1 MIQITI
7 DIRFTDIHYLFLFV
21 FCFEFTFASFKSS
34 NLFNHVCLFAP
45 VNWPMCPRALQS
57 SSQISPCWRRKVEHV
72 ARVARVAYDEM
83 NVNKMNRYI
92 CIYTWNIM
100 KLYLQG
106 ISDSKEIILEN
117 FNQSESIECH
127 RVPLIFSPGSEDGDF
142 VSGRTPWTSGK
153 AGANLRW
160 SQAQRNA
167 EPEQNRTRLR
177 NNWNEASKQDSKQS
191 GFFSGWFCSWK
202 RSGTKNLLISIYQY
216 ISCHFCFLK
225 SGAAQL
231 NVNAETRMFF
241 LGIFICD
248 LRVFLILLLAFLLL
262 IWFCCFCFVSLS
274 CTCCLLVL
282 LL

>member
-1 MIQITI
+1 
-7 DIRFTDIHYLFLFV
+7 
-21 FCFEFTFASFKSS
+21 
-34 NLFNHVCLFAP
+34 
-45 VNWPMCPRALQS
+45 
-57 SSQISPCWRRKVEHV
+57 
-72 ARVARVAYDEM
+72 
-83 NVNKMNRYI
+83 
-92 CIYTWNIM
+92 M

-216 ISCHFCFLK
+216 ISCHFFFLK

-262 IWFCCFCFVSLS
+262 IWFCCFCFVSLF

>member
-1 MIQITI
+1 
-7 DIRFTDIHYLFLFV
+7 
-21 FCFEFTFASFKSS
+21 
-34 NLFNHVCLFAP
+34 
-45 VNWPMCPRALQS
+45 
-57 SSQISPCWRRKVEHV
+57 
-72 ARVARVAYDEM
+72 
-83 NVNKMNRYI
+83 
-92 CIYTWNIM
+92 M

-241 LGIFICD
+241 FGYFYLWFACFFNFVACFPFAD
-248 LRVFLILLLAFLLL
+248 LILLLLFCFPFLHLLLACFAALNPSSFPTSDFLLL
-262 IWFCCFCFVSLS
+262 QTIPISKTTLHLKHVKHTRLFVRQAIQAKCTQAPRSFAEFEYLTQQKQQQAVLPEFMS
-274 CTCCLLVL
+274 CHAMNRCKILL
-282 LL
+282 